1 MSEREPSSV
10 PTEEDAPASSAW
22 SSLWGVLAA
31 PTATFQRLA
40 FRPSWGLAL
49 VVLLVAGVAFGAIAF
64 GKVTPEEFLRSVE
77 AQGRPAPPQLQED
90 PERFLATM
98 RWIQVG
104 AGSLFAAAFY
114 FATAGVFLVL
124 FRLLG
129 SDLRY
134 VQSLST
140 TVHGLLPLGVSA
152 AAGLA
157 VVAGRAEIS
166 LDELQGGTLL
176 LSNLGF
182 LAGDETGK
190 ALRALLTSADL
201 FAIWSVWLLATGYR
215 IVARVSAGAAW
226 SVVAALWACGVGIK
240 VVLASIF

>member
-1 MSEREPSSV
+1 LTAPEPPSA
-10 PTEEDAPASSAW
+10 PAEDAAASSAW
-22 SSLWGVLAA
+22 SSLAGVLTS

-40 FRPSWGLAL
+40 ARPVWALAL
-49 VVLLVAGVAFGAIAF
+49 AALLVVGVAFGAAAF
-64 GKVTPEEFLRSVE
+64 GKVTPEEFLRSIE
-77 AQGRPAPPQLQED
+77 AQGRPAPPQLEED

-104 AGSLFAAAFY
+104 AGSVFAALFY
-114 FATAGVFLVL
+114 FGAAGVFLVL

-140 TVHGLLPLGVSA
+140 TLHGLLPLGVSA

-166 LDELQGGTLL
+166 LDELQNGTLL

-182 LAGDETGK
+182 LAGEETGK
-190 ALRALLTSADL
+190 AVRALLTSADL
-201 FAIWSVWLLATGYR
+201 FAVWSVWLLATGFR
-215 IVARVSAGAAW
+215 IVARVSSGAAW
-226 SVVAALWACGVGIK
+226 GVVGTLWACGIGLK
-240 VVLASIF
+240 AVLASIF